1 MKMLLTNNSKEIRRK
16 ERKTM
21 IYTDTCLN
29 DAPLW
34 WVIDFLEYTSKEY
47 HEMDYIVADGRLK
60 IVVQP

>member
-1 MKMLLTNNSKEIRRK
+1 
-16 ERKTM
+16 M

-34 WVIDFLEYTSKEY
+34 WVLDFLEYTVLE
-47 HEMDYIVADGRLK
+47 YIVADGRLK